1 VPGGPA
7 GQGVALQEH
16 DVVPAQLGEVVGD
29 AGADDATTDDDDLCP
44 LGDLLGHRRRVPG
57 VVGGGSDGFREGANP
72 LLLDAFVIKL
82 QTLTPVTPVTR
93 LPSAGVYGPIHR
105 WNP

>member
-1 VPGGPA
+1 
-7 GQGVALQEH
+7 
-16 DVVPAQLGEVVGD
+16 VVGD

-44 LGDLLGHRRRVPG
+44 LGDLVGHRRRVPG

-82 QTLTPVTPVTR
+82 QTLTPVDYSLTIWNFETILSYSWNIVQVVVEN
-93 LPSAGVYGPIHR
+93 LP
-105 WNP
+105 